1 MKYLFPLD
9 FGSGQLFPV
18 SVHVSDPPVWSF
30 VVIYFG
36 PATLNPSLSVG
47 DVPPDHSPDGYLQQS
62 VCPVSCETFTACWLC
77 SGSGPVAGSLIQLPQ
92 GVKDVQL
99 CG

>member
-1 MKYLFPLD
+1 MKYLFPARFRFWSTL
-9 FGSGQLFPV
+9 SSL
-18 SVHVSDPPVWSF
+18 VHVSDPPVRSF

-36 PATLNPSLSVG
+36 PATLNPSLPVG

-62 VCPVSCETFTACWLC
+62 VYPVSCETFTACWLC
-77 SGSGPVAGSLIQLPQ
+77 SGPGPVTGWLIQLPQ